1 MMVLCCAVE
10 MKGSKADP
18 FGHFMQMVNLYSSKA
33 RSGVRAYAEEIDT
46 MACSECNERI
56 ARMAAYIEDLRRLRE
71 GELAV
76 AEGLRGE
83 VEDACERLKAL
94 FPDAD
99 AGGGTLAEW
108 ITVVE
113 SVID

>member
-1 MMVLCCAVE
+1 MAQ
-10 MKGSKADP
+10 ADP
-18 FGHFMQMVNLYSSKA
+18 FQRRLDRYSSKA
-33 RSGVRAYAEEIDT
+33 RIGVRAYAEGIDT

-56 ARMAAYIEDLRRLRE
+56 ARMATYLEDLRRLRE
-71 GELAV
+71 GELAA
-76 AEGLRGE
+76 AERLRGE

-113 SVID
+113 SVIE

>member
-1 MMVLCCAVE
+1 
-10 MKGSKADP
+10 
-18 FGHFMQMVNLYSSKA
+18 
-33 RSGVRAYAEEIDT
+33 
-46 MACSECNERI
+46 MACFECNDRV
-56 ARMAAYIEDLRRLRE
+56 ARMATYIEDLRRLRE

-83 VEDACERLKAL
+83 VAGACERLKAL

-113 SVID
+113 NVTE